1 MPIVL
6 VRVDD
11 RLVHGQILE
20 GWLPS
25 TGAQEV
31 LVANDALAADPVQT
45 MIIQSAVP
53 FSVRLVVDTMD
64 RIAALL
70 MEPDRNQVKSMVL
83 LESPADAL
91 RLKKA
96 GVPFTSLNLGNL
108 KTEESTV
115 CLSRTVLVGQSA
127 LATLRDIV
135 EQGVQVHIQSVPFEK
150 PLNLVD
156 IWDSLAGT

>member
-1 MPIVL
+1 
-6 VRVDD
+6 
-11 RLVHGQILE
+11 
-20 GWLPS
+20 
-25 TGAQEV
+25 
-31 LVANDALAADPVQT
+31 
-45 MIIQSAVP
+45 
-53 FSVRLVVDTMD
+53 
-64 RIAALL
+64 
-70 MEPDRNQVKSMVL
+70 MVL